1 MKKMFNI
8 SEEKRNEIVRDF
20 ITSVAWTMI
29 WTGVEIIAEQIKES
43 IAEKHRHIDLN
54 INE

>member
-1 MKKMFNI
+1 MKKILNISI

-20 ITSVAWTMI
+20 ITSIAWTMI
-29 WTGVEIIAEQIKES
+29 WTGVEIIAEQIKVS
-43 IAEKHRHIDLN
+43 IAEKKTH